1 MAMANPLK
9 SNGKGSDVAIG
20 DIEAQLAQ
28 LTAELGALSRSVANF
43 GADSAA
49 AAGDQAG
56 QMKQQIAERARAMGE
71 ALAARSEAAGTAAR
85 ERFLSAEGRVEDQVR
100 AHPLAALGIAAG
112 LGFVAAL
119 LAKR

>member
-20 DIEAQLAQ
+20 DIEAQLAR

-43 GADSAA
+43 GADTAA

>member
-43 GADSAA
+43 GADTAA